1 MKMIIMRKQ
10 DENLSR
16 SDDITVQI
24 STASAQLEVNAYKR
38 QAMVKMVVEQ
48 AKPEG
53 CKSKSAQINFMSYTK
68 QAIELGEDEDEFE
81 NEDQTEQDEENSQS
95 TCLDVE
101 AALCSTNFL

>member
-38 QAMVKMVVEQ
+38 QAMVEMVVEQ

-53 CKSKSAQINFMSYTK
+53 CKNKRAQTRLTI
-68 QAIELGEDEDEFE
+68 DEFE
-81 NEDQTEQDEENSQS
+81 DEDQTEQDEESS
-95 TCLDVE
+95 
-101 AALCSTNFL
+101 